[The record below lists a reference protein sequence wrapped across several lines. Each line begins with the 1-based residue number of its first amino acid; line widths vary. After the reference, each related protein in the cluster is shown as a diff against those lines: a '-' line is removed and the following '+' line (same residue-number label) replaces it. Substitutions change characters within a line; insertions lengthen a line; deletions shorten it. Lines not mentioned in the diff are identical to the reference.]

1 MLIQLFAT
9 FDQHRQ
15 DHEVQILVFLEFTPK
30 LELDFIFEFQELH
43 SNHLLEEKLFAIFH
57 QLAGLIPFTFYSLIE
72 KMQYLLSHLQNQ
84 IRE

>member
-1 MLIQLFAT
+1 MLIQFSTAL
-9 FDQHRQ
+9 DQHGQ
-15 DHEVQILVFLEFTPK
+15 DHEVQILVFSEFTPK

>member
-1 MLIQLFAT
+1 L
-9 FDQHRQ
+9 DQHEQ
-15 DHEVQILVFLEFTPK
+15 DHEVLILVSLEFTPK

-43 SNHLLEEKLFAIFH
+43 SNHLQGGKLFATFH